1 MNERHL
7 SDQQLCAYAD
17 ERLES
22 GERDRLRRLL
32 EAEPGVAARVAD
44 WQAQNRALH
53 ARFDPVLD
61 EPVPERLLAAASGER
76 PAARRLGRVDW
87 RRAAVVG
94 WLALGGLVGYGVKSM
109 DTPPAA
115 PLVMSPSLPRQAAIA
130 HAVYVPEVRHP
141 VEVGAEQ
148 QAHLVGW
155 LSKRLGTPL
164 RTPELSTGGFALMG
178 GRLLPGGDG
187 PVAQF
192 MYQDASGRRLTLY
205 LTHDAT
211 RQQDTAFRFAEEN
224 GISVFYWVD
233 GGTGYALSADM
244 PREDLLQIASLVY
257 RELNP

>member
-1 MNERHL
+1 MNERQF

-17 ERLES
+17 QRLES
-22 GERDRLRRLL
+22 DEMARMSELL
-32 EAEPGVAARVAD
+32 EAEPGLATRVAD
-44 WQAQNRALH
+44 WRAQTQALH

-61 EPVPERLLAAASGER
+61 EAIPERLLAAASGER
-76 PAARRLGRVDW
+76 PAQRRSPGPAL

-94 WLALGGLVGYGVKSM
+94 WLALGGVLGYGVRSM
-109 DTPPAA
+109 DAPPPA
-115 PLVMSPSLPRQAAIA
+115 PLVVSPSLPQQAAIA

-141 VEVGAEQ
+141 VEVGADQ

-155 LSKRLGTPL
+155 LSKRLGTPI
-164 RTPELSTGGFALMG
+164 RTPDLAPGGFALMG

-205 LTHDAT
+205 LTHDAA
-211 RQQDTAFRFAEEN
+211 RQQDTAFRYAEEN

-244 PREDLLQIASLVY
+244 ARDDLLQVASMVY